1 MHPRFENAFQQ
12 LPASL
17 QAAIGPLI
25 DKPDFAAMLTADDVN
40 AVCEASQLDADALAF
55 ALLPLAAACAQAP
68 ISNFQVG
75 AIAQGLSGNFYFG
88 ANMEFSAVQ
97 LQQTVHAEQSAV
109 SHAWMRNER
118 GLRAVT
124 VNYTPCGHCRQFMNE
139 LRNAASL
146 RIQLPG
152 RQPAVLSHYLPD
164 SFGPVDLHIDT
175 LLMDDVN
182 HGATLQNV
190 NALARRAL
198 DAANHGATLQ
208 NVNALARRALD
219 AANRSHAP
227 YSKAISGIA
236 LETSSGNIYTGRY
249 AENAAFNPSLPP
261 LQVALNL
268 MNLAG
273 DAPCTIQHAAVVERR
288 HAVVSHWAISQIML
302 AELGC
307 TDIEHHFIE
316 E

>member
-25 DKPDFAAMLTADDVN
+25 DKPDFAAMITAADVN
-40 AVCEASQLDADALAF
+40 AVCEASQLDTDALAF

-109 SHAWMRNER
+109 SHAWIRNER

-175 LLMDDVN
+175 LLMDDIN

-190 NALARRAL
+190 GALAR
-198 DAANHGATLQ
+198 Q
-208 NVNALARRALD
+208 ALD

-236 LETSSGNIYTGRY
+236 LETLSGNIYTGRY

-273 DAPCTIQHAAVVERR
+273 DDPCTIKHAAVVERR
-288 HAVVSHWAISQIML
+288 NAVVSHWAISQIML

>member
-55 ALLPLAAACAQAP
+55 ALLPLAAACAQTP

-198 DAANHGATLQ
+198 DAAN
-208 NVNALARRALD
+208 
-219 AANRSHAP
+219 RSHAP

-273 DAPCTIQHAAVVERR
+273 DEPCTIKHAAVVERR

>member
-25 DKPDFAAMLTADDVN
+25 DKPDFTAMLTADDVN

-109 SHAWMRNER
+109 SHAWIRNER

-175 LLMDDVN
+175 LLMDDIN

-190 NALARRAL
+190 GALAR
-198 DAANHGATLQ
+198 Q
-208 NVNALARRALD
+208 ALD

-236 LETSSGNIYTGRY
+236 LETLSGNIYIGRY

-273 DAPCTIQHAAVVERR
+273 DDPCTIKHAAVVERR
-288 HAVVSHWAISQIML
+288 NAVVSHWAISQIML

>member
-175 LLMDDVN
+175 LLMDDI
-182 HGATLQNV
+182 
-190 NALARRAL
+190 
-198 DAANHGATLQ
+198 NHGATLQ

-273 DAPCTIQHAAVVERR
+273 DAPCTIKHAAVVERR

>member
-17 QAAIGPLI
+17 QAALGPLI

-198 DAANHGATLQ
+198 DAAN
-208 NVNALARRALD
+208 
-219 AANRSHAP
+219 RSHAP

-236 LETSSGNIYTGRY
+236 LETLSGNVYTGRY

-273 DAPCTIQHAAVVERR
+273 DAPCTIKHAAVVERR

>member
-1 MHPRFENAFQQ
+1 MHPRFENAFRQ

-17 QAAIGPLI
+17 QSALRPLVN
-25 DKPDFAAMLTADDVN
+25 KPDFAAMLTADDVN

-152 RQPAVLSHYLPD
+152 RQPATLSHYLPD
-164 SFGPVDLHIDT
+164 SFGPVDLQIDT
-175 LLMDDVN
+175 LLMDDIN
-182 HGATLQNV
+182 HGATLQNM
-190 NALARRAL
+190 NALAR
-198 DAANHGATLQ
+198 Q
-208 NVNALARRALD
+208 ALD

-227 YSKAISGIA
+227 YSKAISGIV
-236 LETSSGNIYTGRY
+236 LETSSGNTYTGRY

-261 LQVALNL
+261 LQTALNL

-273 DAPCTIQHAAVVERR
+273 EDLSTVKHAVVVERR
-288 HAVVSHWAISQIML
+288 NAVVSHWAISQIML

-307 TDIEHHFIE
+307 TDVEHHFIE

>member
-109 SHAWMRNER
+109 SHAWIRNER

-175 LLMDDVN
+175 LLMDDIN

-190 NALARRAL
+190 N
-198 DAANHGATLQ
+198 T
-208 NVNALARRALD
+208 LARRALD

-273 DAPCTIQHAAVVERR
+273 EDPCTIKHAAVVERR
-288 HAVVSHWAISQIML
+288 NAAVSHWAISQIML

>member
-55 ALLPLAAACAQAP
+55 ALLPLAAACAQAS

-109 SHAWMRNER
+109 SHAWIRNER

-175 LLMDDVN
+175 LLMDDIN

-190 NALARRAL
+190 GALAR
-198 DAANHGATLQ
+198 Q
-208 NVNALARRALD
+208 ALD

-236 LETSSGNIYTGRY
+236 LETLSGNIYTGRY

-273 DAPCTIQHAAVVERR
+273 DDPCTIKHAAVVERR
-288 HAVVSHWAISQIML
+288 NAVVSHWAISQIML

>member
-109 SHAWMRNER
+109 SHAWIRNER

-152 RQPAVLSHYLPD
+152 RQPAMLSHYLPD

-198 DAANHGATLQ
+198 DAAN
-208 NVNALARRALD
+208 
-219 AANRSHAP
+219 RSHAP

-236 LETSSGNIYTGRY
+236 LETLSGNIYTGRY

-273 DAPCTIQHAAVVERR
+273 DDPCTIKHAAVVERR
-288 HAVVSHWAISQIML
+288 NAVVSHWAISQIML

>member
-40 AVCEASQLDADALAF
+40 AVCEASQLDADELAF

-109 SHAWMRNER
+109 SHAWIRNER

-198 DAANHGATLQ
+198 DAAN
-208 NVNALARRALD
+208 
-219 AANRSHAP
+219 RSHAP

-273 DAPCTIQHAAVVERR
+273 EDPCTIKHAAVVERR
-288 HAVVSHWAISQIML
+288 NAVVSHWAISQIML

>member
-198 DAANHGATLQ
+198 DAAN
-208 NVNALARRALD
+208 
-219 AANRSHAP
+219 RSHAP

-268 MNLAG
+268 INLAG
-273 DAPCTIQHAAVVERR
+273 DAPCTIKHAAVVERR

>member
-109 SHAWMRNER
+109 SHAWIRNER

-198 DAANHGATLQ
+198 DAAN
-208 NVNALARRALD
+208 
-219 AANRSHAP
+219 RSHAP

-236 LETSSGNIYTGRY
+236 LETSSSNIYTGRY

-273 DAPCTIQHAAVVERR
+273 EDACTIKHAAVVERR
-288 HAVVSHWAISQIML
+288 NAVVSHWAISQIML

>member
-198 DAANHGATLQ
+198 DAAN
-208 NVNALARRALD
+208 
-219 AANRSHAP
+219 RSHAP

-236 LETSSGNIYTGRY
+236 LETLSGNIYTGRY

-273 DAPCTIQHAAVVERR
+273 DDPCTIKHAAVVERR
-288 HAVVSHWAISQIML
+288 NAVVSHWAISQIML

>member
-109 SHAWMRNER
+109 SHAWIRNER

-175 LLMDDVN
+175 LLMDDI
-182 HGATLQNV
+182 
-190 NALARRAL
+190 
-198 DAANHGATLQ
+198 NHGATLQ

-236 LETSSGNIYTGRY
+236 LETLSGNIYTGRY

-273 DAPCTIQHAAVVERR
+273 DDPCTIKHAAVVERR
-288 HAVVSHWAISQIML
+288 NAVVSHWAISQIML

>member
-109 SHAWMRNER
+109 SHAWIRNEH

-190 NALARRAL
+190 GALAR
-198 DAANHGATLQ
+198 Q
-208 NVNALARRALD
+208 ALD

-236 LETSSGNIYTGRY
+236 LETLSGNIYTGRY

-273 DAPCTIQHAAVVERR
+273 DDPCTIKHAAVVERR
-288 HAVVSHWAISQIML
+288 NAVVSHWAISQIML

>member
-55 ALLPLAAACAQAP
+55 ALLPLAAACAQAS

-97 LQQTVHAEQSAV
+97 LQQTVHAEQSAI
-109 SHAWMRNER
+109 SHAWIRNER

-175 LLMDDVN
+175 LLMDDIN

-190 NALARRAL
+190 GALAR
-198 DAANHGATLQ
+198 Q
-208 NVNALARRALD
+208 ALD

-236 LETSSGNIYTGRY
+236 LETLSGNIYTGRY

-273 DAPCTIQHAAVVERR
+273 DDPCTIKHAAVVERR
-288 HAVVSHWAISQIML
+288 NAVVSHWAISQIML

>member
-12 LPASL
+12 LPANL

-25 DKPDFAAMLTADDVN
+25 DKPDFAAMLTADDVE
-40 AVCEASQLDADALAF
+40 AVCKASQLDTDALAF
-55 ALLPLAAACAQAP
+55 ALLPLATACAQAS
-68 ISNFQVG
+68 ISHFQVG

-88 ANMEFSAVQ
+88 ANMEFTAVQ
-97 LQQTVHAEQSAV
+97 LQQTVHAEQSAI
-109 SHAWMRNER
+109 SHAWLRNER

-164 SFGPVDLHIDT
+164 AFGPVDLNIDT
-175 LLMDDVN
+175 LLMDDIN

-190 NALARRAL
+190 NALAR
-198 DAANHGATLQ
+198 H
-208 NVNALARRALD
+208 ALD

-236 LETSSGNIYTGRY
+236 LETTNGNLYTGRY

-261 LQVALNL
+261 LQAALNL

-273 DAPCTIQHAAVVERR
+273 EAPCTIAHAAVVERR
-288 HAVVSHWAISQIML
+288 NAAVSHWAISQIML

-307 TDIEHHFIE
+307 TDVEHHFIE

>member
-109 SHAWMRNER
+109 SHAWIRNER

-182 HGATLQNV
+182 HGTTLQNV
-190 NALARRAL
+190 NALARQAL
-198 DAANHGATLQ
+198 DAG
-208 NVNALARRALD
+208 
-219 AANRSHAP
+219 NRSHAP

-273 DAPCTIQHAAVVERR
+273 EDPCTIKHAAVVERR
-288 HAVVSHWAISQIML
+288 NAVVSHWAISQIML